1 LMKRP
6 QSRNGKRGNSES
18 VAVSK
23 QDFQIRKQKNYFL
36 VMVYSAL
43 ISNIIKALNLILE
56 KFVEEI

>member
-1 LMKRP
+1 MKRP